1 WKSPHIFHTF
11 KKGHRLMIQVQSSF
25 FPLIDRNPQVFLDIY
40 NAKDSDFKAQTHTI
54 YRSAQYPSS
63 ITIGRIL
70 PK

>member
-1 WKSPHIFHTF
+1 
-11 KKGHRLMIQVQSSF
+11 MIQVQSSF